1 MPQLSQWEAVFTW
14 TTFLQCSFFPYWWL
28 PFLFPPSLLQK
39 FSCCATPL
47 TRLFA
52 RWDVAQFTNH
62 LRKPIRSSNL
72 LFYCYC
78 CYTRNSQTV
87 AIWGRLCP
95 NYKKAYITVRM
106 PLEERVLHPHQS
118 WRERTPI
125 LTSSCGPRALP
136 SLPVL
141 QICPEMD
148 SPQARLLCPTLLKT
162 CSICF
167 NFRFVSEGEE
177 SNLLSLRGDKA
188 IWRQSIFIWSK

>member
-1 MPQLSQWEAVFTW
+1 MPQLSQWAAVFTW
-14 TTFLQCSFFPYWWL
+14 TTFLQWVFIF
-28 PFLFPPSLLQK
+28 SLLMTS
-39 FSCCATPL
+39 FSFPTLLTAKVFLLCYP

-52 RWDVAQFTNH
+52 RWDVAQFMNR
-62 LRKPIRSSNL
+62 LGKPIRSSNW
-72 LFYCYC
+72 LFYCCC
-78 CYTRNSQTV
+78 CYTRNNQTV
-87 AIWGRLCP
+87 AILGRWCP
-95 NYKKAYITVRM
+95 NYKKAYITVRV

-118 WRERTPI
+118 WRERSPI
-125 LTSSCGPRALP
+125 LTSSCGPRALSP
-136 SLPVL
+136 LPVL

-167 NFRFVSEGEE
+167 NVRFVSEGEE